1 MIEEGTKVL
10 LVDSDGKRFILT
22 AANRMLEVSRLGVID
37 GAAICSSTFG
47 DRMKVGAREFI
58 LVKPSLRDLLGMMER
73 RAQIMIPKDSF
84 VVPFYLDIDSG
95 SRVIEGGVGSGALT
109 LVLLKVVAP
118 TGRVYSYDNRDEHA
132 SIARKNVVH
141 SSHSSC
147 WEMKIGDICTA
158 QLEAE
163 VDAAVLDIPNPWDA
177 LDNVVRAVRFGGHV
191 CCYIPNAN
199 QLERTVQHMRKVGL
213 SDITA
218 FETLQREM
226 VVHEGGVRPSF
237 DMLGH
242 TGYLAF
248 GRVMSSSRP

>member
-37 GAAICSSTFG
+37 GAAICNSTFG
-47 DRMKVGAREFI
+47 DRMKVGAREFV
-58 LVKPSLRDLLGMMER
+58 LVKPSIRDLLGMMER
-73 RAQIMIPKDSF
+73 RAQIMTPKDSF
-84 VVPFYLDIDSG
+84 VVPLYLDINSG

-109 LVLLKVVAP
+109 LVLLKAVAP
-118 TGRVYSYDNRDEHA
+118 AGKVYSYDNREEHA
-132 SIARKNVVH
+132 SIARKNVAL
-141 SSHSSC
+141 SSHSLC
-147 WEMKIGDICTA
+147 WEMKIADICTA
-158 QLEAE
+158 NLEPE